1 MIRERVF
8 VVAENLAVEDIFRP
22 GDSVMLEFVDKGGVI
37 KNYKT
42 RIEDL
47 ENEFLLL
54 QMPIIKR
61 IPVRIREGRELTIW
75 RKDERNKQAYVTSV
89 YVIENRPGKVSLLV
103 CSKPKQISV
112 ASRRRFFRCSVRLPF
127 EYESD
132 KNLGSGT
139 VTDLSLSGCFALIEA
154 DAQVKDGAILEMC
167 IEIPSQT
174 DLSLVGEVIRAQGL
188 AGNKKIGIAVD
199 FREMTEGM
207 QDILNS
213 YLFQR
218 QRELIRKGV
227 LFNQDT
233 DDDLMGPDEDS
244 L

>member
-1 MIRERVF
+1 VF
-8 VVAENLAVEDIFRP
+8 VVVENLAVEDIFRP

-47 ENEFLLL
+47 DNDYLLL

-61 IPVRIREGRELTIW
+61 VPVRIREGRELTIW
-75 RKDERNKQAYVTSV
+75 RKEERNKQAYVTSV

-112 ASRRRFFRCSVRLPF
+112 TSRRRFFRCSVRLPL
-127 EYESD
+127 EYEVEKD
-132 KNLGSGT
+132 YAAGT
-139 VTDLSLSGCFALIEA
+139 VTDLSLSGCFALVEA
-154 DAQVKDGAILEMC
+154 ESQVKDGSILQMS
-167 IEIPSQT
+167 IEIPGQT
-174 DLSLVGEVIRAQGL
+174 ELCLVGEVIRAQSL

-199 FREMTEGM
+199 FREITEGM

-227 LFNQDT
+227 LFNQET
-233 DDDLMGPDEDS
+233 DDDLLGPEEDS